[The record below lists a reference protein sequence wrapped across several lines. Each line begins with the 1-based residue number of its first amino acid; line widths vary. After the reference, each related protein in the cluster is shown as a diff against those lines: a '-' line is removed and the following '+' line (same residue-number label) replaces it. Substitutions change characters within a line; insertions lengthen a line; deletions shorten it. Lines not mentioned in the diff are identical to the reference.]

1 MKLKKKIAFVLFA
14 FAVAAQG
21 HVSVSPQ
28 QSKTGATEHYLVR
41 VPTEG
46 SVSTVSVDLEVP
58 IGVTVGDVAA
68 PPGAKYEVTRDGGR
82 VTGIKWTIEIKPG
95 NSAELSFTAQ
105 NPPDGTTLVWKAHQ
119 HFVDGTTKDWVPA
132 TKLTSAGPS
141 K

>member
-1 MKLKKKIAFVLFA
+1 MKLKKKIALTLFA

-58 IGVTVGDVAA
+58 AGVTVGEVAA
-68 PPGAKYEVTRDGGR
+68 PSGAKYEVSREGGR
-82 VTGIKWTIEIKPG
+82 ITGIKWTIEIKPG
-95 NSAELSFTAQ
+95 NSAQLSFTAQ
-105 NPPDGTTLVWKAHQ
+105 NPPGGTSLVWKAHQ
-119 HFVDGTTKDWVPA
+119 HFADDTTKDWVPA
-132 TKLTSAGPS
+132 TRLTSEGPA